1 MRHNDPELPES
12 WLAFA
17 RSDLAMARIPR
28 DEDMFLES
36 LCFHA
41 QQAVE
46 KSIKAVLVFRKLRV
60 PKIHSIE
67 ALIDFLP
74 SDIQRTPDLIASATL
89 SEYASNTRY
98 PGFEEL
104 VTEEEYHEA
113 VRLAESVVKW
123 AEDLIGA

>member
-17 RSDLAMARIPR
+17 HSDLAVARIPR
-28 DEDMFLES
+28 DEDIFLES

-41 QQAVE
+41 QQAAE

-67 ALIDFLP
+67 GLIDLLP
-74 SDIQRTPDLIASATL
+74 QDIQRTPDLIASATL

-98 PGFEEL
+98 PGFEEF
-104 VTEEEYHEA
+104 VTEEDYREA